1 MYHSEPLPTQPRT
14 TTEEDDDTR
23 TTTEEDDDTRTTTEE
38 DDDTGRIIG
47 IAVGVSVGGIFL
59 IIILILLLA
68 LCVWFVRK
76 RRASQKYT
84 LSYSTMYGK
93 LKQVNSHCD
102 N

>member
-47 IAVGVSVGGIFL
+47 IAVGVSVEEYFSSSFL
-59 IIILILLLA
+59 SFSLLSVCGLFA
-68 LCVWFVRK
+68 NEEPHK
-76 RRASQKYT
+76 NT
-84 LSYSTMYGK
+84 LSVTAQCMVS
-93 LKQVNSHCD
+93 
-102 N
+102 